1 MQAWPVSL
9 RVMQYNSV
17 SCRMKESFIL
27 LSADGPDRNV
37 LKMKPPM
44 CFSKENC
51 DEFIA
56 KLDEIL
62 TDIGSNES
70 ENDSSSINAPKD
82 LKALNEKTDASP
94 LKCLQAY

>member
-1 MQAWPVSL
+1 
-9 RVMQYNSV
+9 
-17 SCRMKESFIL
+17 MKESFIL

-51 DEFIA
+51 DEFIT
-56 KLDEIL
+56 KLHEIL
-62 TDIGSNES
+62 TDIESSES

-82 LKALNEKTDASP
+82 LRELNENTDATP